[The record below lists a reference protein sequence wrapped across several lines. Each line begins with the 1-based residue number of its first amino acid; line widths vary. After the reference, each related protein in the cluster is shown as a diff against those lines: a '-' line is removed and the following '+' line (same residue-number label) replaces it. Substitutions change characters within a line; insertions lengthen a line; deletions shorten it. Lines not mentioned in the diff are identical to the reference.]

1 MTPRTH
7 VSTLPTGVHS
17 AAADADVT
25 PEHPVLEHAA
35 GADGPSALSVRA
47 LGPDDLTD
55 IVELDGIAFGQDM
68 PEDFLRDV
76 IVPELELDR
85 FVGVRDP
92 ATDNRLV
99 AVGCILTKPLTF
111 PGLAVHPAAGVSW
124 VGVRP
129 GWRRRGLLRSLITHQ
144 LHELHRSGGEA
155 VAILTASEAGLY
167 GRFGYGRAIDRCR
180 FDVAHG
186 AAFRPGVEV
195 DNVVDA
201 PAEQARPLIRALYER
216 IAPTRAGY
224 LGRHDGIWGIR
235 FSDHEIFRSGRSN
248 LRFGLHSDGFV
259 AYRVKPDWNDRGPNF
274 AVQVDEICAANPRA
288 FASLWR
294 FLLDLDLAREITY
307 NRGWLD
313 DPLPTLL
320 LDPRSVTV
328 SQHDHVWLRIVDL
341 DRAIELRTYSAQA
354 SVTVRL
360 TDPVCPWNDGT
371 WLLDLDVDGG
381 RATRTDAPAQIRMDI
396 RDLGACLLGGTSVGR
411 LAVAGMVDGERAA
424 LGAVGAALSTA
435 VAPWCPEG
443 F

>member
-1 MTPRTH
+1 MTTSTH
-7 VSTLPTGVHS
+7 PSTLPSGAPSPDGELPARSNH
-17 AAADADVT
+17 DAGG
-25 PEHPVLEHAA
+25 
-35 GADGPSALSVRA
+35 GATSPPLSVRA
-47 LGPDDLTD
+47 LGPDDLSD
-55 IVELDGIAFGQDM
+55 IVELDGTAFGQDM

-99 AVGCILTKPLTF
+99 AVACILSKPLTF
-111 PGLAVHPAAGVSW
+111 PGQAVHPTAGVSW

-144 LHELHRSGGEA
+144 LHELHRNGAEA

-180 FDVAHG
+180 FEVTHG
-186 AAFRPGVEV
+186 AAFRPGVDV
-195 DNVVDA
+195 DNVVDT
-201 PAEQARPLIRALYER
+201 PAEQARPLVQELYER
-216 IAPTRAGY
+216 VAPTRPGY

-248 LRFGLHSDGFV
+248 LRYGLHPDGYV

-274 AVQVDEICAANPRA
+274 AVHVDEICAANPRA

-341 DRAIELRTYSAQA
+341 DRAIPLRTYSAKA
-354 SVTVRL
+354 SVVVRL

-381 RATRTDAPAQIRMDI
+381 RATRTDASAQIRMDV
-396 RDLGACLLGGTSVGR
+396 RDLGACLLGGTSIGR
-411 LAVAGMVDGERAA
+411 LATAGLVDGDP
-424 LGAVGAALSTA
+424 AVLRNIGAALSTP